1 MSDLS
6 YSRLLKRGST
16 YYFRAKVPV
25 DLLDH
30 YAPKTE
36 IKFSLKTRD
45 RRDAVRLV
53 HLESVRLDEEFQR
66 IRQLRDATPITE
78 FTQQEARSI
87 ANAWLS
93 ELLDLDEFRRKSG
106 MSGDFADMYE
116 EGLALMDEEGRE
128 ALATGNTSTIDR
140 PLQHFLERNG
150 YKVAPKSSA
159 HRDLAYEFAKA
170 AVRATELMQA
180 RHRGT
185 VIDTPEPPPLP
196 SRPVA
201 GQLPAEGPE
210 GSLSE
215 LIKQWRK
222 ERNPTDKT
230 WAEFDLAVRRFIAL
244 HTDLAIRQIKKA
256 HVVQFKDRLLEDG
269 KAAGTITKQIGALY
283 TVLQYAVDND
293 KLEFNPAAGVK
304 VAQAKHDKEK
314 RLPYELADLKLIFNS
329 PVFKSGER
337 PNAGAGEAAFW
348 LPLLA
353 LYTGARLEELGQA
366 HVADVKEEDDV
377 LYLEISDRHGDKRVK
392 TKTSRR
398 RIPLHQELLLCGFKH
413 YVDGLRDDKQ
423 TQLFP
428 ELKADHMGKLTGN
441 WSKWWSRYARA
452 LGIKDKRK
460 VFHSFRHS
468 FKDACRECGIE
479 EAIHDAL
486 TGHSGGGVGRSYGG
500 HMYPLPPL
508 VAAMEKLRYKSLD
521 LGHLQPATRSPGDA
535 RAAQSNRP
543 QSRPQNDGVSS

>member
-1 MSDLS
+1 MS
-6 YSRLLKRGST
+6 YSHLLKRGSV

-36 IKFSLKTRD
+36 VKFSLKTRD

-53 HLESVRLDEEFQR
+53 NIESVRLDEEFHR
-66 IRQLRDATPITE
+66 IRQLRHAAPVTE
-78 FTQQEARSI
+78 FSEQETRSI

-93 ELLDLDEFRRKSG
+93 ELLDLDELHRKSG
-106 MSGDFADMYE
+106 MAGEFAEMYE
-116 EGLALMDEEGRE
+116 EGLALMDAEGRE
-128 ALATGNTSTIDR
+128 ALASGNTTLIDR

-150 YKVAPKSSA
+150 YKVEPNSHAF
-159 HRDLAYEFAKA
+159 RDLAYEFLKA
-170 AVRATELMQA
+170 AMKANELLLA
-180 RHRGT
+180 RHRGE
-185 VIDTPEPPPLP
+185 VVDTPASPPLP

-256 HVVQFKDRLLEDG
+256 HVVQFKDQLLEDG
-269 KAAGTITKQIGALY
+269 KAAGTITKQLGALY

-304 VAQAKHDKEK
+304 VAKGKHDKEK
-314 RLPYELADLKLIFNS
+314 RLPYELADLTLIFSS
-329 PVFKSGER
+329 PVYTSGER
-337 PNAGAGEAAFW
+337 PTAGAGQAAYW

-353 LYTGARLEELGQA
+353 LFTGARLEELGQA

-377 LYLEISDRHGDKRVK
+377 LYLEISDRQGDKRVK

-398 RIPLHQELLLCGFKH
+398 RIPLHQELRRCGFMA
-413 YVDGLRDDKQ
+413 YVDEIKKAKHQ
-423 TQLFP
+423 QLFP

-441 WSKWWSRYARA
+441 WSKWWGRYARTN
-452 LGIKDKRK
+452 GITDKRK

-500 HMYPLPPL
+500 QMYPLPPL
-508 VAAMEKLRYKSLD
+508 IKAMEKLKYKGLD
-521 LGHLQPATRSPGDA
+521 LSHLHGK
-535 RAAQSNRP
+535 
-543 QSRPQNDGVSS
+543 